1 MHIIYKYKNIH
12 FEKMTTE
19 YTLADSRKQTIQKI
33 MSDLTVRKTS
43 RMSPITTN
51 VIMFE
56 ICDNQVILPFYYA
69 KKTFNI
75 IPNNDDFPSMDI
87 KFSGEL
93 LQRQKNILPSVQTIL
108 KEQHCVLLSLY
119 CGFGKTIFAIK
130 LATDLIS
137 EHGGRVLICCHR
149 VVLMEQWKHSIEKFT
164 TGKCQIV
171 SATNKIQKEAQFYV
185 VNLQNVQK
193 RSLDDFDSVSVL
205 IVDECHTIATQ
216 NLVTSMMFV
225 RPKFCLGLSAT
236 PYREDGLQVVLH
248 HYFGD
253 KIVHKSLNRLYSVYI
268 YKTKFKPTP
277 REMDNGKLDWNDI
290 LKQQSEN
297 TYRNNKICKI
307 ARYFSSR
314 NILILCK
321 RVAHAQVLYE
331 ELKKTEEVDIFTGTD
346 KSFDS
351 SARILL
357 VTCSKGGVGF
367 DHPKLDMLIV
377 AADVENLFLQYLGRV
392 FRRDDTIPIVVDMK
406 DSFGSFEAHLRTRE
420 TVYRETGGVVY
431 QFEKQFP
438 EFDKR
443 EY

>member
-1 MHIIYKYKNIH
+1 
-12 FEKMTTE
+12 MTTE
-19 YTLADSRKQTIQKI
+19 FTITGDRKTTIQRI
-33 MSDLTVRKTS
+33 MSDLTVRKMS
-43 RMSPITTN
+43 KMSPITTN
-51 VIMFE
+51 VVMFE
-56 ICDNQVILPFYYA
+56 MCDNQLILPFAYT
-69 KKTFNI
+69 KKTFGVV
-75 IPNNDDFPSMDI
+75 PNDDDFPTMNVNF
-87 KFSGEL
+87 KGEL
-93 LQRQKNILPSVQTIL
+93 LQRQKKILPSVQAIL
-108 KEQHCVLLSLY
+108 KEHRCVLLSLY

-130 LATDLIS
+130 LASDLIS

-149 VVLMEQWKHSIEKFT
+149 VILMDQWKYSIEKFT
-164 TGKCQIV
+164 NGKCQLL
-171 SATNKIQKEAQFYV
+171 SSTNKIDKECQFFV

-193 RSLDDFDSVSVL
+193 RTLEDFDSVSVL
-205 IVDECHTIATQ
+205 IVDECHTICTQ

-225 RPKFCLGLSAT
+225 RPKFCMGLSAT

-248 HYFGD
+248 NYFGD
-253 KIVHKSLNRLYSVYI
+253 KIVHKSLNRLYSIYI
-268 YKTKFKPTP
+268 YKTKFKPIP
-277 REMDNGKLDWNDI
+277 HEMDNGKLDWNDI

-297 TYRNNKICKI
+297 KERNDKICKI
-307 ARYFSSR
+307 ARYFASR

-377 AADVENLFLQYLGRV
+377 AADLENLFLQYLGRV

-406 DSFGSFEAHLRTRE
+406 DSFSSFENHLRTRE
-420 TVYRETGGVVY
+420 SVYRETGGVIY
-431 QFEKQFP
+431 PFEKQFP